1 MRRIVLLFAL
11 ALSTFSGLLPAQH
24 AVDPAHRYFRLI
36 ALVPLTGS
44 GTKSDPIRPQYVP
57 NVGDAPSRDGI
68 IAWSSQLT
76 DDGKK
81 AIIHL
86 AAANQNAFDAIL
98 ADPNVRAF
106 ELGKAEPAA
115 IVTML
120 QQYRQ
125 NFTLNSLQ
133 VVAQ

>member
-1 MRRIVLLFAL
+1 MRRQIPLLAL
-11 ALSTFSGLLPAQH
+11 LLSTFYGPLLAQH

-44 GTKSDPIRPQYVP
+44 GMRGDPIRPQYVP
-57 NVGDAPSRDGI
+57 KAGDAPSRDGI
-68 IAWSSQLT
+68 IAWASVLT
-76 DDGKK
+76 DDGTK

-86 AAANQNAFDAIL
+86 AAANHHAFDAIL
-98 ADPNVRAF
+98 ADPNVMAF
-106 ELGKAEPAA
+106 EPGKAEPASIA
-115 IVTML
+115 TAL

-125 NFTLNSLQ
+125 NFTLDSLK